1 MSATLESQEYAQY
14 FAVRLPSQ
22 PLPTPAPVLSV
33 EGRVWPVMEF
43 FLDDLHHFGNVC
55 VCVRTRWMC
64 VIVGGTR
71 RNTCTAVDHCI
82 PYSVFFS
89 SHVKYHFAKFAPL
102 KSRPPL
108 DKMGRNIKHIP
119 RNGAMGFVRGLYNV
133 HPVKKIAIRYIC
145 IKKSLMYVCMY
156 VHVYTCVVGGGP
168 EC

>member
-1 MSATLESQEYAQY
+1 MLSISLYGCPANHSPPLHLCSRWRGGCGLSWSSSSMTSTILE
-14 FAVRLPSQ
+14 
-22 PLPTPAPVLSV
+22 
-33 EGRVWPVMEF
+33 MC
-43 FLDDLHHFGNVC
+43 VC

-102 KSRPPL
+102 KSRPPV

-133 HPVKKIAIRYIC
+133 HPMKKNAIRYIC